1 MTKKTARWKSGAA
14 VCAIFAA
21 LLMLTVWAYH
31 PALDAPFYFDD
42 FQNIVESP
50 AIRWVDI
57 SLENAKLVIDSSLL
71 RSRPVANI
79 SFALDHLRGGLD
91 PRGFHLTNIVIH
103 LMVGAVLVWLSW
115 LYALVTAGAQG
126 SKDKQAVS
134 ALLVMVPVAIFML
147 HPLNTQAVTY
157 VVQRM
162 ASLAAL
168 FTLLA
173 FASYIVA
180 RYKLAAKPSLWYAIA
195 LAAWLLGVGTK
206 ENAVLL
212 LPVVFAYELCFFRT
226 EWRARAE
233 RVLSISWTRSWTIVF
248 WLVVAGVTT
257 FVGSLVL
264 LAHNG
269 IGLFGEFPGRDF
281 SGFERLLTQSR
292 VQVFHLS
299 QLFWPT
305 PERLNLEHHFEISR
319 GLLDPSTTLPAVVAC
334 LGLILFAVVLA
345 VHRPRF
351 GFPLVAYALFH
362 VIEAGPVSL
371 ELVFEHRMYLPL
383 SMLVLLGGVLLVD
396 MKSSSRH
403 VVILSLCAIT
413 LLLAGWTKSR
423 NETWTDPFEFSR
435 DFALK
440 SPNKARAQSNFAV
453 ALDNAGRGEDALPY
467 IKRALELDPS
477 VPNQWGMLGRIQE
490 RLGNLEESA
499 RAYRKSLELYPD
511 GVKALLGLGRVLEKS
526 KHGEEALRLLLDAG
540 IRLARGGR
548 PMEAI
553 PVLEAAAS
561 LAEADANT
569 YNALA
574 NTYMLAGMGDRALDQ
589 YLLALDRDPEMVS
602 AWYNL
607 GMVADSLGRHED
619 AVRAY
624 EGFLRLAPDT
634 MQQQISRAQLR
645 LRDLRAGAGQ

>member
-1 MTKKTARWKSGAA
+1 MIKQTARWKSGVA
-14 VCAIFAA
+14 VCAVFAVV
-21 LLMLTVWAYH
+21 LMLSFWAYQ

-42 FQNIVESP
+42 FQNIVDSP

-57 SLENAKLVIDSSLL
+57 SLENAKLVLDSSLL
-71 RSRPVANI
+71 RSRPVANM
-79 SFALDHLRGGLD
+79 SFALDHLRGGME

-103 LMVGAVLVWLSW
+103 LLVGGILLWLSW
-115 LYALVTAGAQG
+115 LYARVTAGGHG
-126 SKDKQAVS
+126 SKEKQAAS
-134 ALLVMVPVAIFML
+134 ALLVMLPVALFML

-180 RYKLAAKPSLWYAIA
+180 RYKLTARPRLWYAIA
-195 LAAWLLGVGTK
+195 LAAFLLGVGTK

-226 EWRARAE
+226 QWRVRAE
-233 RVLSISWTRSWTIVF
+233 SVWHISWNRSWTIAL
-248 WLVVAGVTT
+248 WLILVGVTT
-257 FVGSLVL
+257 VVGSFVISASDSL
-264 LAHNG
+264 
-269 IGLFGEFPGRDF
+269 GLFAEFPERDF
-281 SGFERLLTQSR
+281 NGLERLLTQCR
-292 VQVFHLS
+292 VQMFHLS
-299 QLFWPT
+299 QLFWPSAG
-305 PERLNLEHHFEISR
+305 RLNLEHHFEISR
-319 GLLDPSTTLPAVVAC
+319 GLLDPGTTLPAVIAC
-334 LGLILFAVVLA
+334 LALMLFAVVLA
-345 VHRPRF
+345 VYRPRY

-362 VIEAGPVSL
+362 AIEAGPVNL

-383 SMLVLLGGVLLVD
+383 SMLVLLAAVLLAD
-396 MKSSSRH
+396 IRPLPRNM
-403 VVILSLCAIT
+403 VIPLLCAT
-413 LLLAGWTKSR
+413 ALLLAGWTRSR
-423 NETWTDPFEFSR
+423 NEIWADPFEFSR

-440 SPNKARAQSNFAV
+440 SPQKSRAQNNYAV
-453 ALDNAGRGEDALPY
+453 ALGNAGRLDDAVLY
-467 IKRALELDPS
+467 VKKAIELNPR
-477 VPNQWGMLGRIQE
+477 VPNQWGLLGRFHE
-490 RLGNLEESA
+490 DLGDWEEA
-499 RAYRKSLELYPD
+499 AKAYRTAIVLEPD
-511 GVKALLGLGRVLEKS
+511 SVKALLGLGRVLTES
-526 KHGEEALRLLLDAG
+526 EQGEEALRLFLDAG

-569 YNALA
+569 HNALA
-574 NTYMLAGMGDRALDQ
+574 NSYMLAGMGDSAVDQ
-589 YLLALDRDPEMVS
+589 YFLALDMDPEMVS

-607 GMVADSLGRHED
+607 GTVADSLDRHED

-624 EGFLRLAPDT
+624 EEFLRLAPDT

-645 LRDLRAGAGQ
+645 LHDLRKGAGQ